1 MSRPA
6 AGRPETPRRERTP
19 SRRGGQGLT
28 VLLALLAGFAG
39 AFAYEQLRGDD
50 QPSQAPITAGAQ
62 QPSNDTAA
70 EGALTPAEIYERTS
84 PGVVLIQAVVTQPVE
99 SPFGDQD
106 QQGLSTGTGFVV
118 SDEGFIV
125 TNAHVVLGAR
135 RATVTFGEDR
145 EIDAEIKGV
154 DLNSDLAVL
163 KVDPKDHKL
172 QPLALGTAKELR
184 VGDPVV
190 AIGNPFGL
198 DRTLTTGVVSAL
210 ARKIQG
216 LNGFTISNVVQTDA
230 AINKGNSGGPLL
242 DAQGRVIGVN
252 SQIQTESGGNV
263 GIGFA
268 VPVDKLKEVLPTL
281 EDGKEVQVAF
291 LGVTTVPIDA
301 QRAKV
306 VKVREG
312 LLIAAITPKSPAQK
326 AGLKAGDSGV
336 TFDVDG
342 SPVDLG
348 GDIILKVD
356 GKVFDTPQSLQEYIG
371 GLDVGDE
378 VDVLFERSGKRK
390 RLSVTLAA
398 RPAQPATQP

>member
-1 MSRPA
+1 M
-6 AGRPETPRRERTP
+6 
-19 SRRGGQGLT
+19 
-28 VLLALLAGFAG
+28 
-39 AFAYEQLRGDD
+39 
-50 QPSQAPITAGAQ
+50 
-62 QPSNDTAA
+62 
-70 EGALTPAEIYERTS
+70 
-84 PGVVLIQAVVTQPVE
+84 E
-99 SPFGDQD
+99 SPFGDQE

-145 EIDAEIKGV
+145 EIEAEIKGV

-172 QPLALGTAKELR
+172 ESLALGTAKELR

-356 GKVFDTPQSLQEYIG
+356 GKVFDTRRRCRSTSAGSTWATTWTCSLSAAVNASG
-371 GLDVGDE
+371 S
-378 VDVLFERSGKRK
+378 RSRWQPVPHSRRRSPNAPNCRK
-390 RLSVTLAA
+390 VAAPRRPLPYDGAKWQQRHASSSAGSRGWRMRSQQPTLARGQSA
-398 RPAQPATQP
+398 SSCGRLGPAHRLG

>member
-1 MSRPA
+1 M
-6 AGRPETPRRERTP
+6 
-19 SRRGGQGLT
+19 
-28 VLLALLAGFAG
+28 
-39 AFAYEQLRGDD
+39 
-50 QPSQAPITAGAQ
+50 
-62 QPSNDTAA
+62 
-70 EGALTPAEIYERTS
+70 
-84 PGVVLIQAVVTQPVE
+84 E
-99 SPFGDQD
+99 SPFGDQE

-145 EIDAEIKGV
+145 EIEAEIKGV

-268 VPVDKLKEVLPTL
+268 VPVDKLKEVLPTPGGRQGGAGRL
-281 EDGKEVQVAF
+281 PRRDH
-291 LGVTTVPIDA
+291 
-301 QRAKV
+301 RADRRPA
-306 VKVREG
+306 REG
-312 LLIAAITPKSPAQK
+312 REGARGPPHRRDHAQEPG
-326 AGLKAGDSGV
+326 AE
-336 TFDVDG
+336 
-342 SPVDLG
+342 G
-348 GDIILKVD
+348 G
-356 GKVFDTPQSLQEYIG
+356 PEG
-371 GLDVGDE
+371 G
-378 VDVLFERSGKRK
+378 R
-390 RLSVTLAA
+390 
-398 RPAQPATQP
+398 

>member
-1 MSRPA
+1 MTRPA
-6 AGRPETPRRERTP
+6 SGRPERPRERRP
-19 SRRGGQGLT
+19 AQRSGRALT
-28 VLLALLAGFAG
+28 VGLALLAGFLG
-39 AFAYEQLRGDD
+39 AFAYDQVRGDE
-50 QPSQAPITAGAQ
+50 QAAQAPLSAKSQ
-62 QPSNDTAA
+62 QLSNESAV
-70 EGALTPAEIYERTS
+70 EGALTPAQVYERTS

-118 SDEGFIV
+118 SDDGFIV

-145 EIDAEIKGV
+145 DIDAEIKGV
-154 DLNSDLAVL
+154 DLNTDLAVL
-163 KVDPKDHKL
+163 KVDPKDHSL
-172 QPLALGTAKELR
+172 QPLALGTAKRLR

-242 DAQGRVIGVN
+242 DSQGRVIGVN

-281 EDGKEVQVAF
+281 EEGKEVQVAF

-312 LLIAAITPKSPAQK
+312 LLIAAVTPKSPAQK
-326 AGLKAGDSGV
+326 AGLRAGDSGV

-348 GDIILKVD
+348 GDILLKVD
-356 GKVFDTPQSLQEYIG
+356 GKVFETPQSLQEYIG
-371 GLDVGDE
+371 GRKVGDE
-378 VDVLFERSGKRK
+378 VDVLLERNGKRK
-390 RLSVTLAA
+390 RLSITLAA
-398 RPAQPATQP
+398 RPAQPTVQP